1 MPKGT
6 PNDVIA
12 RVGISAAR
20 AAMNDPGVK
29 QGQATADLGM
39 NLPPREIVTPQAFAA
54 FHKSE
59 VEKWY
64 PIVKASGVKAE

>member
-6 PNDVIA
+6 PDDVIA
-12 RVGISAAR
+12 RVNAAALSA
-20 AAMNDPGVK
+20 MEDPGVK
-29 QGQATADLGM
+29 ERIATLGM
-39 NLPPREIVTPQAFAA
+39 NLPPREIKTPQDFGA

-64 PIVKASGVKAE
+64 PIVKAAGVKAE